1 MALFAICTQ
10 VVFVNIRVT
19 TATISELQPGKNL
32 KVFSPPDLFL
42 MALLARNFLVLAHK
56 GEIGLAVVK
65 FAGRRKSIS
74 DVAIR
79 TIIG

>member
-1 MALFAICTQ
+1 MALFAIGTQ
-10 VVFVNIRVT
+10 VAFVNIRV
-19 TATISELQPGKNL
+19 ATVTIAELQPGKYL
-32 KVFSPPDLFL
+32 KVFPPPDLFL
-42 MALLARNFLVLAHK
+42 MALLAGNVLVLAHK

>member
-10 VVFVNIRVT
+10 VAFVNIRVT
-19 TATISELQPGKNL
+19 TVAIGELQPGKNL

-42 MALLARNFLVLAHK
+42 MALLARNVLMLAHK
-56 GEIGLAVVK
+56 GEISLAVVK
-65 FAGRRKSIS
+65 FAGRRKSIG